1 MSKNITLNI
10 EGMSCANCAAFLEN
24 KFKKHPGVEDA
35 TVNLVAKRATVTAND
50 SLDAKELIALTE
62 RLGYKAFPADYDEP
76 ILEEKR
82 GNKDK
87 IVLAFAI
94 ILTAPM
100 IIGMILS
107 FVGVHNSFTAIL
119 HNQWFQL
126 IIATP
131 VQFIIGAR
139 FYRSAVNSLSQK
151 TANMDVLVAL
161 GTTAAYL
168 LSIYNG
174 FIAPIATA
182 QGEMKPIYFESSA
195 TIITLILLGKYLE
208 EGAKRKTTSAIQ
220 KLIKLRPKTATVLKT
235 PNGDS
240 WGDSAMVCTLRD
252 MAALGCFV
260 MQKGV
265 WNGKRLMNAE
275 YLETASSKLVDNNE
289 TSHYSAYHQ
298 GYGYQI
304 WRVCG
309 NGFAFVGMGDQLT
322 VCFPEQDFVFACVSD
337 NQGTNLI
344 REMIFAGLE
353 DSFVTK
359 FSDRALPPNPAAQQ
373 RLQALLSSLQL
384 YTAKGLTDSP
394 LRARLN
400 GKKYVCENN
409 PMGITEFSF
418 VFHNEKEGEFRY
430 TNAQGKKTI
439 AFGVNENRFGKF
451 PQFGYA
457 NDYGRQVTTD
467 GFLYDDAV
475 SLAWLEE
482 NKLMLLVQVIDRY
495 FGNMSATFYFK
506 GDEAYA
512 LFSKTA
518 EYFFMEYEGTL
529 LARLTD

>member
-1 MSKNITLNI
+1 MFILTTPEKVGI
-10 EGMSCANCAAFLEN
+10 ESESVIRFIEKL
-24 KFKKHPGVEDA
+24 
-35 TVNLVAKRATVTAND
+35 
-50 SLDAKELIALTE
+50 
-62 RLGYKAFPADYDEP
+62 
-76 ILEEKR
+76 EKR
-82 GNKDK
+82 GARTHGILMMRHGEIFAEGYWKPFHKDFCHRMYSQTKSIVGIAIGLLEEEGKLSLDDK
-87 IVLAFAI
+87 IVDHFPEKLDGKPQPYLEKQTIRDMLTMTTVGGTSWWFVSDDPDRTHMYLNEKRAMHPSGSLWSYDSPGSQVLSSLVEKLAGK
-94 ILTAPM
+94 P
-100 IIGMILS
+100 
-107 FVGVHNSFTAIL
+107 
-119 HNQWFQL
+119 
-126 IIATP
+126 
-131 VQFIIGAR
+131 
-139 FYRSAVNSLSQK
+139 
-151 TANMDVLVAL
+151 
-161 GTTAAYL
+161 L
-168 LSIYNG
+168 LSYMKEKL
-174 FIAPIATA
+174 FD
-182 QGEMKPIYFESSA
+182 EMGVF
-195 TIITLILLGKYLE
+195 
-208 EGAKRKTTSAIQ
+208 Q
-220 KLIKLRPKTATVLKT
+220 TATVLKT

-265 WNGKRLMNAE
+265 WNGKRLMNTE
-275 YLETASSKLVDNNE
+275 YLEAASSKLVDNNE

-344 REMIFAGLE
+344 REMIFAELE

-373 RLQALLSSLQL
+373 RLQSLLSSLQL

-418 VFHNEKEGEFRY
+418 VFTNEKEGEFRY

-512 LFSKTA
+512 SFAKTA
-518 EYFFMEYEGTL
+518 EYFLMEYEGTL
-529 LARLTD
+529 LARLED